1 MAETLA
7 ERQEELKAGK
17 VGEKLTDLKAASPV
31 VTLAPTLAEMKAQT
45 VGKTLS
51 DVVPQALVE
60 TEAVAVAEKPFV
72 FFISRSS
79 SRSLYFLAE
88 FCWPVALFLFLHI
101 PNLWT

>member
-7 ERQEELKAGK
+7 NRQEELKAAK

-51 DVVPQALVE
+51 DVVP
-60 TEAVAVAEKPFV
+60 
-72 FFISRSS
+72 
-79 SRSLYFLAE
+79 
-88 FCWPVALFLFLHI
+88 
-101 PNLWT
+101 